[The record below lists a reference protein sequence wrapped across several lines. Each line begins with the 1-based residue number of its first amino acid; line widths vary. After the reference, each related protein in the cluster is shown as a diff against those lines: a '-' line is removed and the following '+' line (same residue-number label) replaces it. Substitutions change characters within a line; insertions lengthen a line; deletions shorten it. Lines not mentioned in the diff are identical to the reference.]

1 MSEYVIDFVYENINE
16 SLSKEII
23 NLWVENKAIP
33 LEEAQ
38 RRTKEVACVGR
49 NQEGQLVGVSSV
61 YLQEIP
67 NYGGVY
73 YIYRQFTRLSDRRL
87 ILSQRLLRKT
97 LTSLGELKTN
107 TKGVILVTENIKLLR
122 RSGFRIFE
130 RSGMQHVGK
139 NELGQDIWKI
149 DFLDTSS

>member
-1 MSEYVIDFVYENINE
+1 MNDYVIDFVYQNINE
-16 SLSKEII
+16 SLSNEII

-38 RRTKEVACVGR
+38 RRTKEVACIGR
-49 NQEGQLVGVSSV
+49 NDQGQLVGVSSV
-61 YLQEIP
+61 YLQEFP

-73 YIYRQFTRLSDRRL
+73 YIYRQFTRLNDRRI

-97 LTSLGELKTN
+97 LTSLGVFQPKL
-107 TKGVILVTENIKLLR
+107 KGVILVTENAKLLR

-130 RSGMQHVGK
+130 RSGMQHIGK

-149 DFLDTSS
+149 DFLDISS